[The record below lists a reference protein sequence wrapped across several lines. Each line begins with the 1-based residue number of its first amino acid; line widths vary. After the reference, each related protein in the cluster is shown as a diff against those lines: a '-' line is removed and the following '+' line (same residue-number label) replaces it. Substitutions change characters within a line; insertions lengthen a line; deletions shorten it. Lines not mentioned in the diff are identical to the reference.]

1 MMNTTNM
8 ALDYFLE
15 FYDAVENWHHACEL
29 PPKNAGYDKNAWY
42 VPIHVRT
49 HNGRYASEITPNHYS
64 T

>member
-29 PPKNAGYDKNAWY
+29 PPKNAGYDQNAWY
-42 VPIHVRT
+42 VPIHVRI
-49 HNGRYASEITPNHYS
+49 HNG
-64 T
+64 